1 MSSDTSDIEL
11 EYDSTEGYEE
21 DEDAIDLDSNDPS
34 SDDGDGSSSFNMLPI
49 STQPTKP
56 LYQVEYSVLEESEL
70 TQRQV
75 KEIEHVAG
83 IIGIEGK
90 DAALDSPEK
99 VFRDVGIRTDLE
111 SNQPTPLKR
120 KTRSTPT
127 FLCDICCDEANQDS
141 LYLPSCPP
149 LDAEKGSTTTQFVK
163 HEFCRECYTQY
174 VEGKVKEGEARTIE
188 CMESQCKQ
196 IVDENTIV
204 DLLTLRDATVP
215 DNERLMGRFQTLL
228 NRTFVDDNPAL
239 KFCPAPNCI
248 YTIECH
254 VSKKSLDTVVPSVTC
269 LCADHQ
275 PCICPIV
282 KLWQQKCAD
291 DSETANWISAN
302 TKECTKCHSTIE
314 KNGGCNHMTCKKC
327 KHDCNR
333 FEEKEEGGK
342 DAQSKSRA
350 SLERYLHYYNRFANH
365 ETILKIRQRTTHQT
379 EKKMEE
385 IQQASN
391 LSWIEV
397 QFLNKAVE
405 TLSVCRTTLKW
416 TYAMAFYLEKNNFTA
431 LFEDNQADL
440 EKAVEDLSGLLESP
454 IEADTIVELRQK
466 VTDKLCVYVH
476 KRNEIMLKKPLGI
489 IKMVECF
496 GTDHPQP
503 TLCEE
508 HIETIMKPRL
518 DINNNNNYEEEEDE
532 KNSISFP
539 SVLFDCIETV
549 EDPKSR
555 GGGLPYI
562 HLYHSHRLI
571 SISPS
576 PSP

>member
-90 DAALDSPEK
+90 DAALVLRYFGWNKDLLMEKYMDSPEK

-120 KTRSTPT
+120 KTRSTPP

-204 DLLTLRDATVP
+204 DLLTVRDATVP

-269 LCADHQ
+269 LCGQRFCFGCSLADHQ

-327 KHDCNR
+327 KHEFCWVCTGVWADHGTAWYSCNR

-365 ETILKIRQRTTHQT
+365 EQSLRLDKELHIKT

-466 VTDKLCVYVH
+466 VTDKTVYVH
-476 KRNEIMLKKPLGI
+476 KRNEIML
-489 IKMVECF
+489 
-496 GTDHPQP
+496 
-503 TLCEE
+503 EE
-508 HIETIMKPRL
+508 TARDYQDGRVFWNILTTTPHNLPP
-518 DINNNNNYEEEEDE
+518 
-532 KNSISFP
+532 F
-539 SVLFDCIETV
+539 LF
-549 EDPKSR
+549 S
-555 GGGLPYI
+555 
-562 HLYHSHRLI
+562 LYLYARS
-571 SISPS
+571 SPS
-576 PSP
+576 KGASSTDSL

>member
-1 MSSDTSDIEL
+1 MKTVFITIRQPSIPLPITVNYPTTYSTDYKMSSDTSDIEL

-34 SDDGDGSSSFNMLPI
+34 SMMGTDLN
-49 STQPTKP
+49 TR
-56 LYQVEYSVLEESEL
+56 YSKNLNSL
-70 TQRQV
+70 KRQV

-90 DAALDSPEK
+90 DAALVLRYFGWNKDLLMEKYMDSPEK

-149 LDAEKGSTTTQFVK
+149 LDAEKGSTTTLSSMSFVESVTPNTLRERSKREK
-163 HEFCRECYTQY
+163 HE
-174 VEGKVKEGEARTIE
+174 
-188 CMESQCKQ
+188 
-196 IVDENTIV
+196 
-204 DLLTLRDATVP
+204 
-215 DNERLMGRFQTLL
+215 RL
-228 NRTFVDDNPAL
+228 NAWNHNA
-239 KFCPAPNCI
+239 
-248 YTIECH
+248 
-254 VSKKSLDTVVPSVTC
+254 SKSLMRTQSSIYSPYGMPLFPTTRDSWVASKLSSIAPLSMITPLSSFARPELHLHHRMPCLQEESDTVVPVLLRLFLSRSST
-269 LCADHQ
+269 LHMS
-275 PCICPIV
+275 IV

-314 KNGGCNHMTCKKC
+314 KNGGCNSAHVDPSFGSSERIAYDLQEMQTRVLLGVWAD
-327 KHDCNR
+327 HGTAWYSCNR

-365 ETILKIRQRTTHQT
+365 EQSLRLDKELHIKT

-431 LFEDNQADL
+431 LFEDIKRTNQSDQLSLNSDL

-466 VTDKLCVYVH
+466 VTDK
-476 KRNEIMLKKPLGI
+476 
-489 IKMVECF
+489 
-496 GTDHPQP
+496 
-503 TLCEE
+503 
-508 HIETIMKPRL
+508 
-518 DINNNNNYEEEEDE
+518 
-532 KNSISFP
+532 
-539 SVLFDCIETV
+539 TV
-549 EDPKSR
+549 V
-555 GGGLPYI
+555 
-562 HLYHSHRLI
+562 
-571 SISPS
+571 
-576 PSP
+576 